1 MIKVLFVC
9 LGNICRS
16 TMAEYVFKDMVIK
29 DNIQDKFFIDSAG
42 TSNEAVGE
50 PIYYDTRKKL
60 NEMNIEC
67 GNHIARK
74 MTKEDYEKFDYII
87 GMEERNIIN
96 IKRIVGEDTQNK
108 IYKLLEFS
116 ENERDIADP
125 WYTGNFDRTFDD
137 IVEGLTYFIEFLSKN
152 SKI

>member
-137 IVEGLTYFIEFLSKN
+137 IVEGLTYFIEFLRKN